1 MTGGAIYQ
9 QIETRLQQAYDP
21 EILILKDVSAAHA
34 GHAGAP
40 PGGES
45 HFELTIKAA
54 RFEGVAR
61 LAAHRLIHAELKDLL
76 AGPVHALQINL
87 GK

>member
-1 MTGGAIYQ
+1 MTSGAIYQ
-9 QIETRLQQAYDP
+9 QIEARLQQAFDP

-34 GHAGAP
+34 GHAGAR

-54 RFEGVAR
+54 RFEGLAR
-61 LAAHRLIHAELKDLL
+61 LAAHRLINAELADLL
-76 AGPVHALQINL
+76 AGPVHALQITL
-87 GK
+87 HR

>member
-9 QIETRLQQAYDP
+9 QIETRLQQAFDP

-34 GHAGAP
+34 GHAGAR

-45 HFELTIKAA
+45 HFELTIRAA
-54 RFEGVAR
+54 CFEGQSR
-61 LAAHRLIHAELKDLL
+61 LAAHRLIHAELTELL
-76 AGPVHALQINL
+76 AGPVHALQI
-87 GK
+87 KIMR